1 MDDDVHTQHVAFCSK
16 NLTPQWWRYIFDAIL
31 DPVAFL
37 DVEGTML
44 YANCAMA
51 RYLELSLSEIVG
63 VKCHQLFHH
72 SQQHIQGCPL
82 VRSKHTRQRETME
95 MLVNDKYF
103 FVVVDPVLAPDGNVE
118 GFIHIVRNI
127 TELKNAQ
134 RQLAEQANLLQIA
147 ASTSQFGGW
156 SVDLKTQRVR
166 WSNEVARIHEVEPDF
181 SPTIDEGISFYTPEC
196 QIRIREVFTRC
207 AQEGVPYNE
216 DMEIITVNGRRV
228 AVRTCGVPVR
238 DESGNIVGVQ
248 GSFQDISEWKRV
260 EEERRQLHNQLLVAQ
275 KIESVGRLASGIAH
289 DFNNLLAVVLG
300 YLGFALDE
308 VPSDSSLHHDL
319 IEVQK
324 AAERAAH
331 LTRQLL
337 AFSRKQ
343 VFSMQVMELNT
354 IVSGIENMLR
364 RLLGEDII
372 IILDLHPETGT
383 VRVDLGQM
391 EQVIMNLAV
400 NARDAMP
407 HGGKL
412 IIQTNRAV
420 IDETYTDVHI
430 KLPAG
435 SYAVLSITDTGCG
448 MAPNII
454 DRIFDPFFTTK
465 EKDKGTGLGLSIV
478 HGIVSQFGG
487 YIWVYSEVG
496 KGTTFKLYL
505 PIVKTDNITSNHT
518 MQRHNVRGNETILL
532 VEDEPAV
539 RDLAERMLIQAGYTV
554 IKAAGKNEAMVLA
567 NRFLSEI
574 DLLITDVIMPHING
588 RELSEILRIRRPC
601 LKTLFISGY
610 PRDVTVEW
618 IGNDCEYLEK
628 PFSSLDLTRKVRNL
642 LDQK

>member
-248 GSFQDISEWKRV
+248 GSFQDISEWK
-260 EEERRQLHNQLLVAQ
+260 
-275 KIESVGRLASGIAH
+275 
-289 DFNNLLAVVLG
+289 
-300 YLGFALDE
+300 
-308 VPSDSSLHHDL
+308 
-319 IEVQK
+319 
-324 AAERAAH
+324 
-331 LTRQLL
+331 
-337 AFSRKQ
+337 
-343 VFSMQVMELNT
+343 
-354 IVSGIENMLR
+354 
-364 RLLGEDII
+364 
-372 IILDLHPETGT
+372 
-383 VRVDLGQM
+383 
-391 EQVIMNLAV
+391 
-400 NARDAMP
+400 
-407 HGGKL
+407 
-412 IIQTNRAV
+412 
-420 IDETYTDVHI
+420 
-430 KLPAG
+430 
-435 SYAVLSITDTGCG
+435 
-448 MAPNII
+448 
-454 DRIFDPFFTTK
+454 
-465 EKDKGTGLGLSIV
+465 
-478 HGIVSQFGG
+478 
-487 YIWVYSEVG
+487 
-496 KGTTFKLYL
+496 
-505 PIVKTDNITSNHT
+505 
-518 MQRHNVRGNETILL
+518 
-532 VEDEPAV
+532 
-539 RDLAERMLIQAGYTV
+539 
-554 IKAAGKNEAMVLA
+554 
-567 NRFLSEI
+567 
-574 DLLITDVIMPHING
+574 
-588 RELSEILRIRRPC
+588 
-601 LKTLFISGY
+601 
-610 PRDVTVEW
+610 
-618 IGNDCEYLEK
+618 
-628 PFSSLDLTRKVRNL
+628 
-642 LDQK
+642 